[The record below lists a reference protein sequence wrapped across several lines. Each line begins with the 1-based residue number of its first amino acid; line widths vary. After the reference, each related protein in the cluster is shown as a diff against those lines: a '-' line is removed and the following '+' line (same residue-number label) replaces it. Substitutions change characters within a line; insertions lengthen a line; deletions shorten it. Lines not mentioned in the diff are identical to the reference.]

1 MKTIQLSFI
10 VAVSI
15 IVTVVGLSTARTVE
29 AAAAPVNQGVPSLQ
43 NAVNTLQDTVN
54 SLRIVVDGIRGDL
67 ALVKR
72 ELSGLELACTTP
84 DLVPLPVGSAGFSR
98 CDDKGN
104 LHVTVQNQGG
114 GNAAASV
121 TQVFFRVA
129 GSTQCGTDCA
139 QVDAAT
145 SPLAAFSGIDLAI
158 KIPNGRFDINN
169 ICKFKISVDGNNDV
183 KNESNEANNNAAGE
197 CSGTIL

>member
-1 MKTIQLSFI
+1 MFESDERKNSRSETMKGRKTIVTI
-10 VAVSI
+10 VILAVISS
-15 IVTVVGLSTARTVE
+15 VGWAFVPTAG
-29 AAAAPVNQGVPSLQ
+29 AASAGIGGIPEVLNRLD
-43 NAVNTLQDTVN
+43 LL
-54 SLRIVVDGIRGDL
+54 LRQI
-67 ALVKR
+67 
-72 ELSGLELACTTP
+72 SGLELACTTP

-104 LHVTVQNQGG
+104 LHVTIQNQGG

-158 KIPNGRFDINN
+158 KIPNGCFDTNN